1 MESQSNQIER
11 MTTAGTFL
19 PVFNVPTAGAW
30 PHGPTVGSDGNVWFA
45 ELSANK
51 IARITMAGQITEF
64 ALPQAS
70 SSPDVMT
77 SAADG
82 VYFTEYNVNKVAR
95 VNLTTFAITQWNVP
109 TSGAQPVGITTGA
122 DGNLYFTER
131 MGNKVGILPL
141 GGGSIVEYPLPTAS
155 ALPDK
160 ITLGPDQDLW
170 FTEHNTSRIGRL
182 Y

>member
-11 MTTAGTFL
+11 MTTTGTFL
-19 PVFNVPTAGAW
+19 PAFNVPTAGAW

-45 ELSANK
+45 ELNANK
-51 IARITMAGQITEF
+51 IARMTMAGQITEL

-95 VNLTTFAITQWNVP
+95 VNLTTFAITQWSVP
-109 TSGAQPVGITTGA
+109 TAGSQPVGITTGG

-131 MGNKVGILPL
+131 TGNKVGILPV

-160 ITLGPDQDLW
+160 ITLGPDGNLW
-170 FTEHNTSRIGRL
+170 FTEHSSSELGRL